1 MFFEIFIV
9 AQQPTSLTLMVWNI
23 CQGGQD
29 DYTIKRTYGYTP
41 RLSEIVNSIKPLT
54 PSVVAIID
62 AFGWNKWWPGTFE
75 YLFTEYRLEGLH
87 PLGDIED
94 MNYAILVRKDIPEGL
109 VVSTIKHL
117 CGARNF
123 VSLDISGV
131 NIAVTYLEAN
141 VAIKREQELKAI
153 LNDAEHDII
162 VGDLNTIFMDERET
176 IFASIPKFF
185 QYWRHFGLCLCSRQ
199 VRQSFTSPRI
209 LRHYGW
215 ESMVQAATFPL
226 PYFWEIFLKDGIK
239 KHTAWL
245 WRNFFFP
252 CPVIQFDYA
261 LQRIYPL
268 DNLIRYQA
276 TIINTSDMEQ
286 ASDHCPLLFKFDC

>member
-1 MFFEIFIV
+1 M
-9 AQQPTSLTLMVWNI
+9 ARLSSLTLMVWNI

-29 DYTIKRTYGYTP
+29 NYKIKNAYGYTP
-41 RLSEIVNSIKPLT
+41 RLSEIADSIAPLN

-62 AFGWNKWWPGTFE
+62 AFGWNKWQEGTFE
-75 YLFTEYRLEGLH
+75 YLFPDYRLEGLH
-87 PLGDIED
+87 PLGDMED
-94 MNYAILVRKDIPEGL
+94 MNYAILVRKDIPKEI
-109 VVSTIKHL
+109 VVSTLKPL
-117 CGARNF
+117 YGARNF

-141 VAIKREQELKAI
+141 LAIKREQELRAI
-153 LNDAEHDII
+153 LKDKDHDII

-176 IFASIPKFF
+176 MFASIPKFF
-185 QYWRHFGLCLCSRQ
+185 QYWRHFGLWLCSRQ

-209 LRHYGW
+209 LSHYGW
-215 ESMVQAATFPL
+215 ESIVHAQTFPN

-239 KHTAWL
+239 KYTAWL

-261 LQRIYPL
+261 LQRISPL
-268 DNLIRYQA
+268 DNLTNFRA
-276 TIINTSDMEQ
+276 LVINTSDLQ
-286 ASDHCPLLFKFDC
+286 PASDHCPIIIKIN